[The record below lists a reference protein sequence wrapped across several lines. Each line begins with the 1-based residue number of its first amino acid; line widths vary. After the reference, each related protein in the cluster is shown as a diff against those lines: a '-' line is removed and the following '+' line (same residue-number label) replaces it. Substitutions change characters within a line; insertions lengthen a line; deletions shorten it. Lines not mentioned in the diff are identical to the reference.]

1 MCPTYAKLMYTY
13 VQLLPDLQDK
23 FRQFWWLKYQ
33 AYFSGRL
40 R

>member
-1 MCPTYAKLMYTY
+1 MYTY
-13 VQLLPDLQDK
+13 VQLLHDLQDK
-23 FRQFWWLKYQ
+23 FRQFLSLEYQ